1 VSLCAFSFDFTI
13 NDPKPSIEFSIR
25 ASFQFSATGAGFNA
39 VDRPSTMND
48 NCTLQYCIY
57 RAIRHVFVK
66 PITYAQREWR
76 MKKKDLKFFEELL
89 NNRLQEL
96 LNQADNTVSGMTEQ
110 KENFPDPTDRAT
122 LESDRNFMLRIRD
135 REHKLIKKI
144 KKALDR
150 IENNTF
156 GICESCGEDIS
167 VERLKARPV
176 TTQCIDCKTKE
187 EAFEKALG
195 L

>member
-1 VSLCAFSFDFTI
+1 
-13 NDPKPSIEFSIR
+13 
-25 ASFQFSATGAGFNA
+25 
-39 VDRPSTMND
+39 
-48 NCTLQYCIY
+48 
-57 RAIRHVFVK
+57 
-66 PITYAQREWR
+66 

-89 NNRLQEL
+89 HTRLKEL
-96 LNQADNTVSGMTEQ
+96 LNQAGDTVTDMTEQ

-144 KKALDR
+144 KKALER
-150 IENNTF
+150 IENGTF
-156 GICESCGEDIS
+156 GICESCGEEIS
-167 VERLKARPV
+167 VPRLKARPV

-195 L
+195 I